1 MVAVDGDAERKR
13 EDQFAVCVRLRFD
26 RGGEVAKLGMVG
38 VAVLVV

>member
-26 RGGEVAKLGMVG
+26 RGGVAKLEMVG
-38 VAVLVV
+38 VEVLVV